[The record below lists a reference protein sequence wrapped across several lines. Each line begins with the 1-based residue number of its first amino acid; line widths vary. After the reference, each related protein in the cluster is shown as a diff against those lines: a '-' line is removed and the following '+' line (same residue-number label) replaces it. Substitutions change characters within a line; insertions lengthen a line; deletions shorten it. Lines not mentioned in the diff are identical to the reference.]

1 MNINI
6 SLIDFLDLFN
16 SNVQYSIPKWQ
27 RRYSWDKSTI
37 EQLVKDLE
45 AISKK
50 KGDRAMHFGGT
61 LITYSEPTPAGT
73 TSIRNVVDGQQRL
86 TTISIL
92 LSCIADKLEETN
104 ASLGQWTSES
114 IRNVLLSNTLNPKEK
129 LKLQDKDD
137 EEYQKI
143 LAGIPGDGIVTEAWR
158 ALRKAVDEIG
168 QDTLMKGLSR
178 FKVISFPCESSHD
191 PQQIFES
198 LNATG
203 IPLTEGEKVK
213 NWLLMGMDRGT
224 QERIYKNYWLPLE
237 DSLDAADAPKRIDEF
252 LRDFLRW
259 KTGEN
264 VGIKHTYSNL
274 RRWWYGSDE
283 GGTDDRGKLCAELAR
298 LAELYGAITGANNQY
313 TGSEVHSLLQYLRG
327 IQYDVHRPFTLRL
340 LNDSTKSDL
349 TNANEEDVINVLR
362 AMSTWLTRLWL
373 ADKPTTGLN
382 TQFVSF
388 AHRRDGQNIASYGD
402 YWIEEIRKLRN
413 TRIAVPN
420 KKEIDGGLQTRKA
433 YGGKAS
439 DTAKTILYAL
449 NLKFGGDTSPRVE
462 DLSLEHIMPQTLSKE
477 WKNYL
482 GTGADEVHGEYIN
495 QLMNLTLVGEKYN
508 SKISNSIYSRKR
520 KQYIDSNV
528 MITRE
533 LAKTYEDWR
542 AEDMDL
548 RLMELAD
555 MVLECW
561 PWENV
566 TRAKARWRID
576 HGDWNEEEIY
586 AQMLLNVVSALL
598 NLNQEENIQKLLGNQ
613 MSKDIFLSGTQPT
626 GSGRYRPIPEHGKYV
641 VNSHLQR
648 SEIFKRCSDMGQRC
662 GVKVE
667 IEVFKGQNG
676 DLKEWETIS
685 NDSPPNDS
693 NPRWRI
699 GTGEWRTEK
708 SYKAMLPNIVS
719 GLFDQNFSLH
729 RSNLFGDRKT
739 KDVTLSRQY
748 SNETRDYRRIPK
760 YPEYMIY
767 VNLTA
772 RNIVKQGKRLGER
785 CGVRVEIE

>member
-6 SLIDFLDLFN
+6 SLINFLKLFN
-16 SNVQYSIPKWQ
+16 TNVQYSIPKWQ

-37 EQLVKDLE
+37 EQLIKDLE

-50 KGDRAMHFGGT
+50 KGDNAMHFGGT
-61 LITYSEPTPAGT
+61 LITYSESTAAGT
-73 TSIRNVVDGQQRL
+73 TEIHNVVDGQQRL

-92 LSCIADKLEETN
+92 LSCIAEKLNETG
-104 ASLGQWTSES
+104 SSSGQWTSDS
-114 IRNVLLSNTLNPKEK
+114 IRNVLLKNRLDPPEK
-129 LKLQDKDD
+129 LRLQDKDD
-137 EEYQKI
+137 EEYRGI
-143 LAGIPGDGIVTEAWR
+143 LSGIPADGTVTEAWR
-158 ALRKAVDEIG
+158 VLRKAVDDIG
-168 QDTLMKGLSR
+168 PDVLMDGLSR

-237 DSLDAADAPKRIDEF
+237 DSLDAADAPKQIDEF

-283 GGTDDRGKLCAELAR
+283 DGTDDRGKLCAELAR

-313 TGSEVHSLLQYLRG
+313 TGSEIHSLLQYLRG

-340 LNDSTKSDL
+340 LNDSMKSDL
-349 TNANEEDVINVLR
+349 TNISERDVINVLKVV
-362 AMSTWLTRLWL
+362 SIWLTRLWL

-413 TRIAVPN
+413 ARIAVPN
-420 KKEIDGGLQTRKA
+420 KKEIEGGLQTRKA

-439 DTAKTILYAL
+439 DTAKTILYAM
-449 NLKFGGDTSPRVE
+449 NLKLSNDTSPRIE

-477 WKNYL
+477 WTNYL
-482 GTGADEVHGEYIN
+482 GAGADDMHGEYVN
-495 QLMNLTLVGEKYN
+495 RLMNLTLVGERYN
-508 SKISNSIYSRKR
+508 SKISNSVYEK
-520 KQYIDSNV
+520 KQQHYFNSNV
-528 MITRE
+528 MITRQ
-533 LAKTYEDWR
+533 LAKTYEDWT

-548 RLMELAD
+548 RGMELAD
-555 MVLECW
+555 MVLDCW
-561 PWENV
+561 PWENI
-566 TRAKARWRID
+566 TRSKARWRIN

-598 NLNQEENIQKLLGNQ
+598 NLNQEENSQKLLGNQ

-626 GSGRYRPIPEHGKYV
+626 GSGRYRTIPRYGKYV
-641 VNSHLQR
+641 VNLNHQSSDIVKL
-648 SEIFKRCSDMGQRC
+648 CSDMGQRC

-667 IEVFKGQNG
+667 VEVFKGQKG
-676 DLKEWETIS
+676 DLKEWEPVS

-699 GTGEWRTEK
+699 GNGEWKTEK
-708 SYKAMLPNIVS
+708 SYRRILPNIVS
-719 GLFDQNFSLH
+719 ALFDQNFSENH
-729 RSNLFGDRKT
+729 SNLLGDRKT

-748 SNETRDYRRIPK
+748 PDETRDYRRIPK
-760 YPEYMIY
+760 YPDYKIY
-767 VNLTA
+767 TNLTV
-772 RNIVKQGKRLGER
+772 REIIKLGQRLGER